1 MPPKSTHSQKTK
13 RGSLGG
19 SAKYPPKPAS
29 AQKSDIKGFFQQ
41 PQDQQ
46 NSSILTELNFSSP
59 AGEVEH
65 GTSISPS
72 EHTQHLMM
80 DMEGAE
86 GGPMWNLQTYIK
98 ALPTREDMDKYIH
111 RLESSYKSEIQ
122 TLKTSLT
129 DTQNKIMDMDTKI
142 VNLDQKMILLEEKKI
157 EHDRYLSYIINIT
170 DNLENRS
177 RRNNIRV
184 RGLPETVNVENL
196 RKTLQNIFNSLL
208 ERPGETE
215 IEIDRVHRI
224 QGPKVNDSGKPRDVI
239 CRIHFFQVKEK
250 IMIAARRHRDFEY
263 EGAQIIFLQDL
274 SKYTLIRRKA
284 VKPLLDVLRER
295 EILFRWGFP
304 FQVIVHQGGRRVI
317 FQDINDLPEFSR
329 LLQLPLIHLPDWP
342 HSYQGLDW
350 RQYRGR

>member
-1 MPPKSTHSQKTK
+1 M
-13 RGSLGG
+13 
-19 SAKYPPKPAS
+19 
-29 AQKSDIKGFFQQ
+29 
-41 PQDQQ
+41 
-46 NSSILTELNFSSP
+46 FSSVLYGRT
-59 AGEVEH
+59 GEVY
-65 GTSISPS
+65 GIIK
-72 EHTQHLMM
+72 
-80 DMEGAE
+80 DMQQLIAWASGANSLHVHP
-86 GGPMWNLQTYIK
+86 GQFLPPHLQTYIK

-250 IMIAARRHRDFEY
+250 IMIAA
-263 EGAQIIFLQDL
+263 
-274 SKYTLIRRKA
+274 
-284 VKPLLDVLRER
+284 P
-295 EILFRWGFP
+295 GF
-304 FQVIVHQGGRRVI
+304 
-317 FQDINDLPEFSR
+317 
-329 LLQLPLIHLPDWP
+329 
-342 HSYQGLDW
+342 
-350 RQYRGR
+350 